1 MFKVSKNNKSTF
13 KAIKRRHF
21 LACVVALITAVII
34 IPGMTTYLPFH
45 MNEQIFLPFHM
56 NEQILLPIM
65 LFPIIWVG
73 LFMYAYLA
81 EHVWQPFAVMLLL
94 SISHGLL
101 SLLALMQ
108 GKA

>member
-1 MFKVSKNNKSTF
+1 MFKVSKNNRSTF

-34 IPGMTTYLPFH
+34 IPGMTTY
-45 MNEQIFLPFHM
+45 LPFHM

-101 SLLALMQ
+101 SLLAVMQ

>member
-1 MFKVSKNNKSTF
+1 MFKVPKNNKSTF

-34 IPGMTTYLPFH
+34 IPGMTTY
-45 MNEQIFLPFHM
+45 LPFHM

>member
-1 MFKVSKNNKSTF
+1 MFNVSKNNKSTF

-34 IPGMTTYLPFH
+34 IPGMTTY
-45 MNEQIFLPFHM
+45 LPFHM